1 MQITELSGGYIM
13 IIIILLNDV
22 YLFCQRHKKTEGKI
36 PSVCTIKKQL
46 ILCLTLTYDFDWN

>member
-1 MQITELSGGYIM
+1 MMFICFVKDI
-13 IIIILLNDV
+13 
-22 YLFCQRHKKTEGKI
+22 KKTEGKI